1 MIKEKRGKKKNLAQ
15 SPSLPSFNESRF
27 RAQVDAAL
35 VQIKTILENNRNP
48 QFPADVSHKYDDKY
62 LLANF
67 LTNTSLASQL
77 TCLHSLGLKAPDLKK
92 LIEWGSTRSVTL
104 CLSAEERCKFD
115 HETTRE
121 VESPTKYVKETTT
134 NTGLSKTE
142 THKVVTTV
150 TDYYWKFTCEYELF
164 AYRGNDRDDKVVLQG
179 RKGLHTIETKT
190 KSTPRPLVTV
200 RDPIT
205 VNITF
210 LLQNLAEDKSGP
222 GLCFAIDRD
231 DANCRTPRR
240 NTDCENAM
248 AHFGDFSHW
257 CRQVHSYFMNTLFPV
272 ESGHNLDLSCIND
285 KDIFV
290 PVVPLFEE
298 KPADAPALTGKEP
311 SHELVVSTSN
321 FIDVASG
328 SDVAAP
334 LTDVN
339 LFLSEEHSTLDHKLG
354 EISKVFPDNKK
365 VVTVAEAKML
375 VVLLH
380 SQTCAQHY
388 YDGINYIEH
397 MLRTQLVAA
406 IGKEVGPKDFS
417 EYMRYH
423 QRKLYRERYQ
433 PKAFCYAIRRP
444 DHSPEGVV
452 SIEADTNDGEMADP
466 IFTIVR
472 HKESVCAPMTF
483 PLDAATNVKFYGD
496 RYLHAYVCHRF
507 AGQSASSL
515 QLIARARQFS
525 SFILLVGTI
534 GSATSFEP
542 KYGII
547 VQNKDELKLPL
558 LLETIPTPKEFRDA
572 IESLSPEQQRFASAY
587 RSMQLAGTL
596 FGVCIIQIKPQLEL
610 VLNLPDDSLTKEIA
624 LTQDLMELFIRYNI
638 PSDLL
643 SYSGDEDASKEA
655 KLMAVQRHVGE
666 MKEMIDRAKRAEL
679 EEEEMKRAKE
689 AEKRRVE
696 EERRRREEEE
706 RKMRQEMER
715 MERERECRMMEEK
728 KRYECER
735 CESSSLS
742 LQGLV
747 QSLQVHRSASPS
759 AGGSRGGGARGRGG
773 PPRGGPGRGG
783 PSRGRGAPR
792 SVASISPSVPVST
805 PVPSITPPPS
815 ETSSSAP
822 ITPDDSPNKPAE
834 VVMDVGDDEVE
845 AEEDYTLLP
854 GKLDSQFSALDED
867 AALRATTIKPGKVW
881 GKTSQKGLLSK
892 PTTTSLTKNH
902 QKDEKNK
909 AFDLL
914 DGLTRA
920 GCLPIANAS
929 LHVVVAAT
937 HCFDNSLMDTVIVD
951 NLNPIEKVERSSL
964 IVASTIH
971 YAPPI
976 SLVRSSQLNRV
987 QTYSPN
993 LFAIQN

>member
-624 LTQDLMELFIRYNI
+624 LTQDLMDLFITYNV
-638 PSDLL
+638 PGDLL
-643 SYSGDEDASKEA
+643 SFDLEGDLGEDASQEA
-655 KLMAVQRHVGE
+655 KLGEVKKNVEAMKKMIQESKEKELAEQQRIAEKQRLDAGILLQKECE
-666 MKEMIDRAKRAEL
+666 MDYCLM
-679 EEEEMKRAKE
+679 EEEDECEEFSFGDDDFCFESAPMEMVCESAPGGAPSAASVEPTPQSESTKQSEEAPGTEPEKPKEGTTEEPEHPKDSMEVVEE
-689 AEKRRVE
+689 AE
-696 EERRRREEEE
+696 
-706 RKMRQEMER
+706 
-715 MERERECRMMEEK
+715 
-728 KRYECER
+728 
-735 CESSSLS
+735 
-742 LQGLV
+742 
-747 QSLQVHRSASPS
+747 
-759 AGGSRGGGARGRGG
+759 
-773 PPRGGPGRGG
+773 
-783 PSRGRGAPR
+783 
-792 SVASISPSVPVST
+792 
-805 PVPSITPPPS
+805 
-815 ETSSSAP
+815 
-822 ITPDDSPNKPAE
+822 E
-834 VVMDVGDDEVE
+834 V
-845 AEEDYTLLP
+845 EDYTLLP
-854 GKLDSQFSALDED
+854 KKLDKAFEALDED
-867 AALRATTIKPGKVW
+867 AALRPTTIKPGTVW
-881 GKTSQKGLLSK
+881 TKKSQNGLLSK
-892 PTTTSLTKNH
+892 PVTNTLTEDQ
-902 QKDEKNK
+902 QKEEKNK

-920 GCLPIANAS
+920 GCLAVDYAS

-937 HCFDNSLMDTVIVD
+937 HCFDKSLMDTVIVD
-951 NLNPIEKVERSSL
+951 NVNPIEKVERSAL
-964 IVASTIH
+964 IVASAIQNVS
-971 YAPPI
+971 APE
-976 SLVRSSQLNRV
+976 LVRGGQLQRV
-987 QTYSPN
+987 QTYSPG
-993 LFAIQN
+993 LFAIEG